1 MRRLGIWFSSA
12 LVALLVLPALVHA
25 FGDEVV
31 VGFMVPLTK
40 KGASY
45 GVQSRAATEVAVEE
59 INAKGG
65 IAGRKL
71 VIVTKDTEGD
81 NALGI
86 QLARQLIEKDQVVA
100 IHGPQWSAVS
110 EAVFPICERAKI
122 LCFSPTSTKPGV
134 SAPYDWAFR
143 NTVDENVLVPQ
154 TLEWM
159 KKHYPWV
166 KTAAIMTDIKDA
178 YSKSLGHDTFG
189 PKLKEFGIEVV
200 ESVDYVT
207 GDTDFSAHITKIKA
221 KNPHIIAVGGTWVE
235 TANMMREAEKQD
247 LKVLWIGGVGFGNAR
262 IMENAGAAAEGAI
275 HNATY
280 DKDDPREMNQSYIKR
295 LLEKVPN
302 ETPHWPAANC
312 YDAMRILAFAIEQAK
327 IDNTPKSLQADR
339 KKVRDA
345 LAQVKDFPGLTSA
358 DGKITMIDKGPD
370 GKHKGDAIKKGTLIQ
385 VQNGKFVP
393 VGEGKGAAL
402 HLSWMAG
409 R

>member
-1 MRRLGIWFSSA
+1 MRRIGILLSCC
-12 LVALLVLPALVHA
+12 LVALLALPVLVYA

-45 GVQSRAATEVAVEE
+45 GVQSRAATEIAVEE

-65 IAGRKL
+65 VGGRKL
-71 VIVTKDTEGD
+71 VAITKDTEGD

-110 EAVFPICERAKI
+110 EAVFPICERSKI

-134 SAPYDWAFR
+134 SAPYSWAFR

-154 TLEWM
+154 TLKWVKEN
-159 KKHYPWV
+159 YPWV
-166 KTAAIMTDIKDA
+166 KKAAIMTDIKDA
-178 YSKSLGHDTFG
+178 YSKSLGQDTFR

-200 ESVDYVT
+200 EEVEYVT

-221 KNPHIIAVGGTWVE
+221 KNPDMIAVGGTWVE
-235 TANMMREAEKQD
+235 TANMMKEAEKQSM
-247 LKVLWIGGVGFGNAR
+247 KVLWVGGVGFGNAR
-262 IMENAGAAAEGAI
+262 IIENTGEASEGAVY
-275 HNATY
+275 NATY
-280 DKDDPREMNQSYIKR
+280 DKDNPSEANQSYVKR
-295 LLEKVPN
+295 LLAKLPE

-312 YDAMRILAFAIEQAK
+312 YDAMKMLAQAITTAK
-327 IDNTPKSLQADR
+327 IENTAKSLEKDR
-339 KKVRDA
+339 KKVRDE
-345 LAQVKDFPGLTSA
+345 LAKIKDFPGLTSA
-358 DGKITMIDKGPD
+358 DGKITIIDIGPD
-370 GKHKGDAIKKGTLIQ
+370 GKHAGDAIKKGTLTQ
-385 VQNGKFVP
+385 VQHGKFVP
-393 VGEGKGAAL
+393 VGEGKAAAL
-402 HLSWMAG
+402 QL